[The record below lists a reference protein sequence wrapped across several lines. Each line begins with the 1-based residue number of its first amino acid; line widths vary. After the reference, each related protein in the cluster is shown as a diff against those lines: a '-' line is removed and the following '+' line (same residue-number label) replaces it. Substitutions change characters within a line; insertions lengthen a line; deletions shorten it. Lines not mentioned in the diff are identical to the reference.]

1 MQIFVISPTATF
13 KNHTYTFWIKIIR
26 IVLQLKW
33 EFLARDKAKILKLT
47 YKHGSFLISLSE
59 LSIRWNLS
67 HRRKFGDSWGFVN
80 RHKHFFDSRGSICGF
95 DKLYLSQNTIT
106 GIFLC
111 AWKSFC
117 TIGGKIGFNLLIL
130 YLNEIESFIFIG
142 QNEETYE
149 DMFIF

>member
-1 MQIFVISPTATF
+1 MR
-13 KNHTYTFWIKIIR
+13 NNEWIKIIR

-80 RHKHFFDSRGSICGF
+80 RHKHFLTQEEAYVVLIS
-95 DKLYLSQNTIT
+95 
-106 GIFLC
+106 
-111 AWKSFC
+111 C
-117 TIGGKIGFNLLIL
+117 TYHRTL
-130 YLNEIESFIFIG
+130 
-142 QNEETYE
+142 
-149 DMFIF
+149 